1 MGVHIA
7 GSVQMFIHPLFGSGV
22 HGILQARG
30 TSRAPCV
37 AWMCLA
43 ASPECILPGLFQAI
57 SHLPSNLSHCIITI
71 FAIITVIIVFPQV
84 NSKATEFFRQCEIF
98 YHKYRF
104 LALSNLM
111 PASFPFSVKFLLLQL
126 PAPPHCYSRVS
137 RVPVREGSM
146 HKHPSASISTQ

>member
-1 MGVHIA
+1 MYTLLDQSKCSPILSLAVVYIA
-7 GSVQMFIHPLFGSGV
+7 CCKLRS
-22 HGILQARG
+22 A
-30 TSRAPCV
+30 SRAPCV

-43 ASPECILPGLFQAI
+43 ASPGCILPRLFQAI

-71 FAIITVIIVFPQV
+71 FAIIAVIIVFPQV

-98 YHKYRF
+98 YHKYLF

-126 PAPPHCYSRVS
+126 PAPPHCYSQVS